1 MEKAVILVSVPL
13 TDKELENMKSKTSK
27 YEVIKLEDFKGSID
41 RVEVMYG
48 WDETIGKK
56 ILMSPTSC
64 LKWIQAQ
71 SSGVDHLDLETIKKR
86 QIILTNA
93 SGVHINQLSESIL
106 GMIFA
111 HTRNLKEAAVNQE
124 KSLWKKPKTGTD
136 LFGKTIM
143 IVGTGHIGERLAEIL
158 KVFHTK
164 IIGVNR
170 SGRKVP
176 GFDDILTQENIKQR
190 LKEADIVI
198 GLLPGTDETQYFF
211 SSTLFEEMKEGVI
224 FINVGRGSTVKTA
237 DLIDYCQ
244 NGKIAFAGLDVFEIE
259 PLPENSPLWKLDN
272 VLITPHSS
280 GISDQYYKRLYP
292 IFMENLCSYIEKKK
306 VIKNEIN

>member
-1 MEKAVILVSVPL
+1 MEKGVILVSVPV
-13 TDKELENMKSKTSK
+13 TVEELKNLKLKASK
-27 YEVIKLEDFKGSID
+27 YEITRLEDFKGSID
-41 RVEVMYG
+41 RVEIMYG
-48 WDETIGKK
+48 WDETIGQK
-56 ILMSPTSC
+56 ILLSSTSS
-64 LKWIQAQ
+64 LKWIQAH

-86 QIILTNA
+86 QIMLTNA

-124 KSLWKKPKTGTD
+124 KSLWKKPTTGTD

-170 SGRKVP
+170 SGREVA
-176 GFDDILTQENIKQR
+176 GFDEMLKQEHITQC
-190 LKEADIVI
+190 LKEVDIVI
-198 GLLPGTDETQYFF
+198 GLLPGTDETHYFF
-211 SSTLFEEMKEGVI
+211 SNKLFEEMKEGVI
-224 FINVGRGSTVKTA
+224 FINVGRGSTVKTE
-237 DLIDYCQ
+237 DLIDHCQ

-292 IFMENLCSYIEKKK
+292 IFMENLCSYIEHER
-306 VIKNEIN
+306 VVKNKIN